1 MITRYGLFKVINYGQ
16 KAPNLWSIWRVFD
29 EVVASIKKRYQR
41 AQKLNGQKWMKNA
54 KMINFGIF
62 D

>member
-1 MITRYGLFKVINYGQ
+1 MVKKRQIYGQ
-16 KAPNLWSIWRVFD
+16 YGEVFFD
-29 EVVASIKKRYQR
+29 EVVTSIKKRYQR